1 MKPLK
6 SFFVISLLFAIVSC
20 GDFLEERSQNMA
32 YVETTGDLEEIL
44 LGDCYFKST
53 MVSFLPNEFQNGW
66 GNLYGRTRF
75 YFPIIHVMDDD
86 AEECV
91 NGFRGIGRTDTYPVE
106 FMAAAH
112 HWQKNPFLD
121 AKFVELKDEEW
132 ETMYKAIGAINSVLY
147 QLEERRKIDPDEALI
162 NKIEGEARFL
172 RGYYYFWL
180 VNIYGKPYRKSSA
193 DKDYGVPLKT
203 TAYIED
209 IYFTRSSVKD
219 VYASIVSDLERSAE
233 CLAGVKH
240 RYNLRADQFAAYALL
255 SRVYLYMEE
264 YQDAIR
270 CASEAIKGK
279 YKLLD
284 LNTLPIETSFTHQ
297 GSPEVMFTQGPNGM
311 GVIHSIEQSNAPFIV
326 GSYGVSSDLRDCF
339 NDNNDLRIN
348 HFFQIRKITSTIR
361 CIKWKNEKDKM
372 VSDRWLI
379 RLAEAYLNKAE
390 AEAVLGNSN
399 AVSTIQELRA
409 TRFKTGTL
417 APINYTGADLVKFVR
432 DERRRELCFEA
443 HRWFDLR
450 RYAVNEKYPFT
461 KTIEHKSYGY
471 TSIDPSSGTFYEKGK
486 SVLKPYSEDEAAYV
500 LPIPRHVIEFHKGA
514 IVNEVRSERLIK

>member
-6 SFFVISLLFAIVSC
+6 RFFVISLLFAIVSC

-53 MVSFLPNEFQNGW
+53 MVSLLPNESIYGW
-66 GNLYGRTRF
+66 GNLSFRTRF

-86 AEECV
+86 TEECV
-91 NGFRGIGRTDTYPVE
+91 NGVRSDVTKAYPVE
-106 FMAAAH
+106 FLASAH

-121 AKFVELKDEEW
+121 AAFVEMKDQEW

-219 VYASIVSDLERSAE
+219 VYASIVSDLERSVE

-240 RYNLRADQFAAYALL
+240 RYILRADQYAAYTLL

-264 YQDAIR
+264 YQNAIR
-270 CASEAIKGK
+270 CADEAIKGK
-279 YKLLD
+279 YELLD
-284 LNTLPIETSFTHQ
+284 LNTHLVGTSFTYQ

-311 GVIHSIEQSNAPFIV
+311 GVIHSVEHSYSPYTV
-326 GSYGVSSDLRDCF
+326 GSYSVSVDLRDCF
-339 NDNNDLRIN
+339 NDDDLRVD
-348 HFFQIRKITSTIR
+348 HFFQIRKKTSTIR
-361 CIKWKNEKDKM
+361 CIKWKNETDKM

-399 AVSTIQELRA
+399 ALLTIQELRA
-409 TRFKTGTL
+409 KRFKTGTL
-417 APINYTGADLVKFVR
+417 APIHYSGADLVKFVR
-432 DERRRELCFEA
+432 EERRRELCFEA

-461 KTIEHKSYGY
+461 RTIEHKSYGY
-471 TSIDPSSGTFYEKGK
+471 TSIDNTSGTFYEKGK
-486 SVLKPYSEDEAAYV
+486 TVLKPYSEDEAAYV

-514 IVNEVRSERLIK
+514 IVNEVRPERLIK